1 MDQSF
6 PPIYR
11 LKSPNEFDLVFRTGV
26 FASDETLVI
35 HAIPTTK
42 GYARLGLSVSRRTG
56 NAPCRNRWKR
66 LIREAFRKHRHT
78 LPSVDLVIRPR
89 KDAMADYEKIEKSL
103 HSLMKRIVKKQ
114 SR

>member
-11 LKSPNEFDLVFRTGV
+11 LKSPNEFDLVFKTGT
-26 FASDETLVI
+26 FASDDTLVI
-35 HAIPTTK
+35 HASPTTK

-66 LIREAFRKHRHT
+66 LIREAFRKQRLQ
-78 LPSVDLVIRPR
+78 LPSFDLVIRPR
-89 KDAMADYEKIEKSL
+89 KEALADHEKIEKSL
-103 HSLMKRIVKKQ
+103 LSLVKRIAKRQ
-114 SR
+114 AR